1 MKLRILI
8 VLAIL
13 VSLLSFAKFNYCQS
27 TGWASPGQYIH
38 ACYSDLPALYSARGL
53 DSNAWPYSSDDN
65 SVEYPVITAMVM
77 YATSF
82 LANSPVSYFNINIFF
97 LVLLFIA
104 TVIVVRK
111 IRPEFAYLSAI
122 APAVIASLFINWDL
136 WGIATML
143 LAIYWFD
150 RKKYLHSALILS
162 LSISTKFLPVFL
174 LIPIAFILWRDAK
187 LKELVKYVAV
197 VAGTWIAINAPFA
210 FTTPTRWWRFFKL
223 NLERGADWG
232 SIFAFP
238 TPTGWWRFFK
248 LNLERGADWGSV
260 WLALRQLGI
269 PLTNLNYL
277 SILLLLIALTSVAI
291 VLFEL
296 KYTPTLASVAFIV
309 MAAVMVA
316 SKVYSPQF
324 VLWLTPLAV
333 IALTNKKDLH
343 AFWLWQATEVIYH
356 VAIWQHIATIEHAKF
371 GLGPTPYAIL
381 TLVRIAGTIY
391 LMAVLARRALQARNG
406 HSRLLDLLFE
416 AGKPYP

>member
-1 MKLRILI
+1 MKVRTL
-8 VLAIL
+8 VALALFASL
-13 VSLLSFAKFNYCQS
+13 VSFAKFSQCENS
-27 TGWASPGQYIH
+27 GWATPDQYIH
-38 ACYSDLPALYSARGL
+38 ACYSDLPALYAGRGL
-53 DSNAWPYSSDDN
+53 DTNVWPYSSNDN
-65 SVEYPVITAMVM
+65 SVEYPVVTAMVM

-82 LANSPVSYFNINIFF
+82 AAKSPASYFNVNIFF
-97 LVLLFIA
+97 LILLFIA
-104 TVIVVRK
+104 TLIVVRK

-122 APAVIASLFINWDL
+122 APAMIASLFINWDL
-136 WGIATML
+136 WGIATMM

-150 RKKYLHSALILS
+150 RKQYLHSALILA
-162 LSISTKFLPVFL
+162 LSISTKFLPIFL
-174 LIPIAFILWRDAK
+174 LIPIAFILWRDTK

-197 VAGTWIAINAPFA
+197 VAATWLAINAPFA
-210 FTTPTRWWRFFKL
+210 LT
-223 NLERGADWG
+223 
-232 SIFAFP
+232 

-248 LNLERGADWGSV
+248 LNLERGADWGSI
-260 WLALRQLGI
+260 WLALQQLGI
-269 PLTNLNYL
+269 SLTNLNYL
-277 SILLLLIALTSVAI
+277 SILVLLIALTSVAI

-309 MAAVMVA
+309 MASVMVA

-356 VAIWQHIATIEHAKF
+356 VAIWQHIASITGAKF

-391 LMAVLARRALQARNG
+391 LMAVLARRALQARNT

-416 AGKPYP
+416 GGKPYP